1 MIAANA
7 ASDWA
12 QVAVTLLLGLVTVY
26 IGVSIRQKR
35 RQEIAVN
42 VADHRLDAY
51 AALWSKIPQSPEL
64 RKLQGDPP
72 LTPAELHVMFD
83 QMTRWYYGEGHGMML
98 ASFSTTR
105 SRPPRPRRTR
115 SSIVAR
121 IPAVSRR
128 A

>member
-1 MIAANA
+1 MIGANA

-64 RKLQGDPP
+64 RKLQRNPP
-72 LTPAELHVMFD
+72 LTPTE
-83 QMTRWYYGEGHGMML
+83 
-98 ASFSTTR
+98 
-105 SRPPRPRRTR
+105 RT
-115 SSIVAR
+115 
-121 IPAVSRR
+121 
-128 A
+128 